1 MNAKSEI
8 YNLKLELNDQNHLT
22 NEIKLSLIEKI
33 IKFILTQRSQ
43 LPLSYENT
51 KLELVKQELNDINRF
66 KIKNFN
72 LLNDFLFKF
81 DEIFLNLNQ
90 CFTKACKNRFEI
102 NKILIIIGGSL
113 VTPKESYFINLN
125 SNSKKFST
133 VVVEQSFTRQF
144 FRQLLSFFQTI
155 NFKEISASP
164 IYFLFE
170 ADRSEAI
177 KWFLPKLNYT
187 PPSKGKQIHITIE
200 DQSNNMT
207 THQENDN
214 LQELSFN
221 KDQQHDISGIE
232 PLNLTFEKLDLNLK
246 DSADLIWYQS
256 PNVLKG
262 VKDF

>member
-1 MNAKSEI
+1 MNAKSEV

-22 NEIKLSLIEKI
+22 NEIKLILIEKI

-43 LPLSYENT
+43 LPLSYEKT
-51 KLELVKQELNDINRF
+51 IREHGKQELNDINRL

-72 LLNDFLFKF
+72 LLHDFLFKF

-90 CFTKACKNRFEI
+90 CFIKACKNRFEI

-113 VTPKESYFINLN
+113 VTPKESYCLNLN

-133 VVVEQSFTRQF
+133 VVEESFTRQF
-144 FRQLLSFFQTI
+144 FRQVLSFFQTI
-155 NFKEISASP
+155 NFKEISTSP

-170 ADRSEAI
+170 AERSEAI

-187 PPSKGKQIHITIE
+187 PLLKGKQIHITVE
-200 DQSNNMT
+200 DRNCNMT
-207 THQENDN
+207 THHENDN
-214 LQELSFN
+214 LQELSFT
-221 KDQQHDISGIE
+221 KDQQHDISGIKT
-232 PLNLTFEKLDLNLK
+232 LNLTFEKLDLNLK
-246 DSADLIWYQS
+246 ASADLIWYQS
-256 PNVLKG
+256 PNILKG